1 LISFLD
7 LVGVIIALL
16 SAALLL
22 ISINNTYQKKKA
34 EKKFLTTL
42 LCLLYKSYENSNCD
56 VTDEDELIKIN
67 KLLTLINNIKS
78 DIKVN
83 LQKEVNLDENDTKDL
98 LNSLDVA
105 FRNMNAADIREIRE
119 GLYQPSIAG
128 RLSYINKLLVEVIT
142 KDNQEDD
149 IFRSRVW
156 WGALMNGI
164 WDGVGKWYLI
174 NKTMEGNGIWIAG
187 TLRGTWHVKGKWETK
202 GNGYGDFE
210 GIGELIS
217 DIGFMNIIQR
227 DIIFLGSILAVLVS
241 ALTYFILNVVDITAF
256 IIFVLIIA
264 ITMIAVMFTQSTM
277 RGKLWLIGT
286 WEDVGT
292 YRILNVTGVWK
303 LGYHSGKWVG
313 KMKDPL
319 PV

>member
-1 LISFLD
+1 MDRSKDGDQSLISFLD

-128 RLSYINKLLVEVIT
+128 RLSYINKLLV
-142 KDNQEDD
+142 
-149 IFRSRVW
+149 
-156 WGALMNGI
+156 
-164 WDGVGKWYLI
+164 
-174 NKTMEGNGIWIAG
+174 
-187 TLRGTWHVKGKWETK
+187 
-202 GNGYGDFE
+202 
-210 GIGELIS
+210 
-217 DIGFMNIIQR
+217 
-227 DIIFLGSILAVLVS
+227 
-241 ALTYFILNVVDITAF
+241 
-256 IIFVLIIA
+256 
-264 ITMIAVMFTQSTM
+264 
-277 RGKLWLIGT
+277 
-286 WEDVGT
+286 
-292 YRILNVTGVWK
+292 
-303 LGYHSGKWVG
+303 
-313 KMKDPL
+313 
-319 PV
+319 